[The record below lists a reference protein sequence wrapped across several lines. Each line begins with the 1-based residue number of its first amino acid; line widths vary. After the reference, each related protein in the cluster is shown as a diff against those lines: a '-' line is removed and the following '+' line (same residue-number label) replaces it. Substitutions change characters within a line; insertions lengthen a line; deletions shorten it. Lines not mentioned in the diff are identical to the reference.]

1 MSLYHLKMRLK
12 RNKLIKG
19 LYDRL
24 IGDRKA
30 QAAQKYKQN
39 ALATDGNTIL
49 EKVEAALDGT
59 ELKYFLTFGNLLGLV
74 RDGSFMSYDCEL
86 DYAIEVGESFSWE
99 ELERLLAAQ
108 GLRKTHQFTIDGNIQ
123 EQTYRFGN
131 LTVDFFGYHTVGDE
145 SIWNIFFRKD
155 GYIYD
160 TMYDVHIRES
170 HFAAIGDVC
179 KREYDGMQVTV
190 LAEPEAFLASVYGEG
205 WRVPDPNWVPVE
217 GDKRIVLDKLAQKCV
232 FE

>member
-19 LYDRL
+19 VYDRL
-24 IGDRKA
+24 IGDRKDR
-30 QAAQKYKQN
+30 AAQKFKQD
-39 ALATDGNTIL
+39 ALATDGSTIL
-49 EKVEAALDGT
+49 QKVETALGGT

-74 RDGSFMSYDCEL
+74 RAGRFMSYDCDL
-86 DYAIEVGESFSWE
+86 DYAVEVDDNFSWE
-99 ELERLLAAQ
+99 AFEQLLAEQ

-123 EQTYRFGN
+123 EQTYRLGN

-145 SIWNIFFRKD
+145 TIWNIFFRKD

-160 TMYDVHIRES
+160 SMYDVHIRES
-170 HFAAIGDVC
+170 HFAAVGDVC
-179 KREYDGMQVTV
+179 KKAYDGMEVTV

-217 GDKRIVLDKLAQKCV
+217 GDKRIVLDKIAKKCV

>member
-1 MSLYHLKMRLK
+1 MNLYHVKLHIK

-24 IGDRKA
+24 IGERKL
-30 QAAQKYKQN
+30 QAEKTRRQN
-39 ALATDGNTIL
+39 ALATDSTIIL
-49 EKVEAALDGT
+49 QKVETALCGT

-74 RDGSFMSYDCEL
+74 RDGRFMSYDCDL
-86 DYAIEVGESFSWE
+86 DYAIEVSEGFSWE

-123 EQTYRFGN
+123 EQTYRLGD

-145 SIWNIFFRKD
+145 TIWNIFFRKD

-160 TMYDVHIRES
+160 SMYDVHIRES
-170 HFAAIGDVC
+170 HFAAVGDVC
-179 KREYDGMQVTV
+179 KKAYDGMQVTV

-205 WRVPDPNWVPVE
+205 WRVPDPNWVPAE
-217 GDKRIVLDKLAQKCV
+217 GDKRIVLDKIAKKCV